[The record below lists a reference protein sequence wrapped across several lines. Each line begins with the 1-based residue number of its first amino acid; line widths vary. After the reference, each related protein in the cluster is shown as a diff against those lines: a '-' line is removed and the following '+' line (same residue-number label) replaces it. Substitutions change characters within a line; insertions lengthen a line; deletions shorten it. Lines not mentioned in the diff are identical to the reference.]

1 MVILQT
7 AAQGS
12 GSMGMWMLFI
22 LIPFIGGFFFLWWK
36 IIDIV
41 AKKRGRSTWLWF
53 FISIFISIILALL
66 LLLVLGET
74 DEKRKERIAEE
85 ERIRKDIRGE

>member
-1 MVILQT
+1 
-7 AAQGS
+7 
-12 GSMGMWMLFI
+12 
-22 LIPFIGGFFFLWWK
+22 
-36 IIDIV
+36 
-41 AKKRGRSTWLWF
+41 
-53 FISIFISIILALL
+53 